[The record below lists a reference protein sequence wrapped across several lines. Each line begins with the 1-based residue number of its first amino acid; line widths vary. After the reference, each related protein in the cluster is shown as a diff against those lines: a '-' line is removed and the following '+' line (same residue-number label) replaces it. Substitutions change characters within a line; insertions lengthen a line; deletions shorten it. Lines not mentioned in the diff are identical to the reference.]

1 LARQLCPAAARREA
15 HHADDQQLLRHPDSD
30 VLLRRRTQHHLPHIH
45 AQYQG
50 QQAQFAIDGGELLA
64 GELPRAQTRLV
75 QAWIE
80 IHHDELAAAWQRA
93 VNGFRP
99 GKIAPLQ

>member
-1 LARQLCPAAARREA
+1 MPLISTFYGILIRMYFFDAE
-15 HHADDQQLLRHPDSD
+15 
-30 VLLRRRTQHHLPHIH
+30 QHHLPHIH

-50 QQAQFAIDGGELLA
+50 QQAQFAIETGEVLA
-64 GELPRAQTRLV
+64 GELPRRQIRLV

-80 IHHDELAAAWQRA
+80 LHQDEPAAAWQMA

>member
-1 LARQLCPAAARREA
+1 MPTISSFYGILIRMYFF
-15 HHADDQQLLRHPDSD
+15 DSE
-30 VLLRRRTQHHLPHIH
+30 QHHTPHIH

-50 QQAQFAIDGGELLA
+50 RQAQFAIDGGELLA
-64 GELPRAQTRLV
+64 RTMPRAQTRLV

-80 IHHDELAAAWQRA
+80 IHWDEWVAAWQMA